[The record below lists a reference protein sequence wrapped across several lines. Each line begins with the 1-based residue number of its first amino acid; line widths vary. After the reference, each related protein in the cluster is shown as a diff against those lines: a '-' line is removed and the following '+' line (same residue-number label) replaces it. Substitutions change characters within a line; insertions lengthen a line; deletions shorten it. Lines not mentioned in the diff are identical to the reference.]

1 MGKLINKI
9 LGKSSSSDIATA
21 ITKAQAELAQAE
33 AAVAAA
39 EEQYEANLLTA
50 DKKALRALLDAKTEA
65 NIDVDQARARIQRL
79 TRDHEAA
86 LEAEAESD
94 RQAAYDRAKELTA
107 TARKKL
113 GDYEKAAM
121 AIRDV
126 LRAIAEADVAVEA
139 ANENLPAGAAR
150 LDKAEAARSSPN
162 LYKETVK
169 EEVVEL
175 WAGVGDQSRPVEH
188 QHRVRVERVGKRV
201 RSRWSEDDFDEGGY
215 EKGYYTTDGGG
226 SIEVVKRRFIKRTF
240 LPDDTGHFAAPLHQK
255 VELPPAIV
263 GGPVFFEPG
272 SYHAPG
278 LLAKLDQ
285 PLPPR
290 RIRAER
296 KPEIEYV
303 LAPKE
308 AANAA

>member
-1 MGKLINKI
+1 MGKILNK
-9 LGKSSSSDIATA
+9 LMGKSSSADIASA
-21 ITKAQAELAQAE
+21 ITKAQTELAQAE

-39 EEQYEANLLTA
+39 EEQYDANLLTA
-50 DKKALRALLDAKTEA
+50 DKKSLRGFLDAKTEA

-79 TRDHEAA
+79 ERDHEAA
-86 LEAEAESD
+86 LEAEAESN

-150 LDKAEAARSSPN
+150 LDKAEAVRSAPN
-162 LYKETVK
+162 LYKEVTK
-169 EEVVEL
+169 EELVEL
-175 WAGVGDQSRPVEH
+175 WAYIGQQSVPVEH

-215 EKGYYTTDGGG
+215 EKGYYTTDGGAT
-226 SIEVVKRRFIKRTF
+226 IEAVKRRFVKRTY
-240 LPDDTGHFAAPLHQK
+240 LPDETGHFAAPLSHK
-255 VELPPAIV
+255 VDLPPAIV

-308 AANAA
+308 ASLAS

>member
-1 MGKLINKI
+1 M
-9 LGKSSSSDIATA
+9 GKSSSADIAAA
-21 ITKAQAELAQAE
+21 ITKAQAELEAAE
-33 AAVAAA
+33 AAIAAA
-39 EEQYEANLLTA
+39 EAQYEANLLTA
-50 DKKALRALLDAKTEA
+50 DKKTLRALLDAKTEA

-86 LEAEAESD
+86 LESEAESE
-94 RQAAYDRAKELTA
+94 RRVAYDRAKELTA

-113 GDYEKAAM
+113 GEYEKAAM
-121 AIRDV
+121 QIRDV
-126 LRAIAEADVAVEA
+126 LRAIAEADVAVDA
-139 ANENLPAGAAR
+139 ANGNLPTGAAR
-150 LDKAEAARSSPN
+150 LEKAEDVRSAPN
-162 LYKETVK
+162 LYKEITK
-169 EEVVEL
+169 EEIVEL
-175 WAGVGDQSRPVEH
+175 WAGIGDQSRPVEH
-188 QHRVRVERVGKRV
+188 QHRVRVEHVGKRV
-201 RSRWSEDDFDEGGY
+201 RGRWSEDDFDEGGY

-226 SIEVVKRRFIKRTF
+226 TIEVVKRRFIKRTF
-240 LPDDTGHFAAPLHQK
+240 LPDDTGHYAASLASA
-255 VELPPAIV
+255 VSLPPAIV

-308 AANAA
+308 AALAS

>member
-1 MGKLINKI
+1 MGKILSKL
-9 LGKSSSSDIATA
+9 LGKSSSTDISGA

-33 AAVAAA
+33 AAVTAA

-50 DKKALRALLDAKTEA
+50 DKKALRGLLDAKTEA

-79 TRDHEAA
+79 ERDHEAA
-86 LEAEAESD
+86 LEAEAESE
-94 RQAAYDRAKELTA
+94 RQQQYDKAKELTA

-113 GDYEKAAM
+113 GDYEKAALQ
-121 AIRDV
+121 IREV
-126 LRAIAEADVAVEA
+126 LRAIAEADVAVDA
-139 ANENLPAGAAR
+139 ANGNLPTGAAR
-150 LDKAEAARSSPN
+150 LEKAEDVRSAPN
-162 LYKETVK
+162 LYKEVTK
-169 EEVVEL
+169 EELVEL
-175 WAGVGDQSRPVEH
+175 WAYIGQQSVPVEH
-188 QHRVRVERVGKRV
+188 QHRVRVEHVGKRI
-201 RSRWSEDDFDEGGY
+201 RSRWDEGDFDEGGY
-215 EKGYYTTDGGG
+215 EKGYYTTDSGAV
-226 SIEVVKRRFIKRTF
+226 IEAVKRRFVKRTF
-240 LPDDTGHFAAPLHQK
+240 LPDETGHFAASLAS
-255 VELPPAIV
+255 VVSLPPAIV

-308 AANAA
+308 ASLAS

>member
-1 MGKLINKI
+1 MSKLLNKL
-9 LGKSSSSDIATA
+9 LGKSSSADIAAA

-65 NIDVDQARARIQRL
+65 NIDLDQARARAHRL
-79 TRDHEAA
+79 ERDHEAA
-86 LEAEAESD
+86 LEAEAESN

-126 LRAIAEADVAVEA
+126 LRAIAEADVAVEL
-139 ANENLPAGAAR
+139 ANESLPAGAAR
-150 LDKAEAARSSPN
+150 LEKAEDVRSAPN
-162 LYKETVK
+162 LYKEVTK
-169 EEVVEL
+169 EETVEL
-175 WAGVGDQSRPVEH
+175 WAAIGQQSVPLEH
-188 QHRVRVERVGKRV
+188 QHRVRVERVGKRI
-201 RSRWSEDDFDEGGY
+201 RSRWSEEDFDEGGW
-215 EKGYYTTDGGG
+215 EKGYYSTDNGGT
-226 SIEVVKRRFIKRTF
+226 IEAVKRRFIKRTF
-240 LPDDTGHFAAPLHQK
+240 LPDETGHFAAPLAQK

-272 SYHAPG
+272 SYHAAG

-290 RIRAER
+290 RVRPER
-296 KPEIEYV
+296 KAEIEYV
-303 LAPKE
+303 LAPRE
-308 AANAA
+308 TALAS

>member
-1 MGKLINKI
+1 MSKLLNKL
-9 LGKSSSSDIATA
+9 LGKSSSADIAAA

-65 NIDVDQARARIQRL
+65 NIDLDQARARAHRL
-79 TRDHEAA
+79 ERDHEAA
-86 LEAEAESD
+86 LEAEAESN

-113 GDYEKAAM
+113 GDYEKAALQ
-121 AIRDV
+121 IRDV
-126 LRAIAEADVAVEA
+126 LRSIAEADVAVDA

-150 LDKAEAARSSPN
+150 LDKAEAVRSSPN

-169 EEVVEL
+169 EEIVEL
-175 WAGVGDQSRPVEH
+175 WAAIGQQSVPVEH
-188 QHRVRVERVGKRV
+188 QHRVRVERVGKRI
-201 RSRWSEDDFDEGGY
+201 RSRWSEDDFDEGGW

-226 SIEVVKRRFIKRTF
+226 TIEAVKRRFVKRTF
-240 LPDDTGHFAAPLHQK
+240 LPDDTGHYATSLASA
-255 VELPPAIV
+255 VSLPPAIV

-308 AANAA
+308 AALAS

>member
-9 LGKSSSSDIATA
+9 LGKSSSSDIAAA
-21 ITKAQAELAQAE
+21 ITKAQAELEAAE

-39 EEQYEANLLTA
+39 EEQYEANLLAA

-65 NIDVDQARARIQRL
+65 NIDLDQARARAHRL
-79 TRDHEAA
+79 ERDHETA
-86 LEAEAESD
+86 LESEAESE
-94 RQAAYDRAKELTA
+94 RQVAYDRAKELTA
-107 TARKKL
+107 AARKKL
-113 GDYEKAAM
+113 GEYEKAALQ
-121 AIRDV
+121 IRDV

-150 LDKAEAARSSPN
+150 LGKAEDVRSSPN
-162 LYKETVK
+162 LYKEVTK
-169 EEVVEL
+169 EEIVEL
-175 WAGVGDQSRPVEH
+175 WAGIGDQSRPVEH

-201 RSRWSEDDFDEGGY
+201 RSRWSEEDFDEGGW
-215 EKGYYTTDGGG
+215 ERGYYATDGGG
-226 SIEVVKRRFIKRTF
+226 TIEVVKRRFIKRTF
-240 LPDDTGHFAAPLHQK
+240 LPDDTGHYAASLASA
-255 VELPPAIV
+255 VSLPPAIV

-308 AANAA
+308 AALAS

>member
-9 LGKSSSSDIATA
+9 LGKQSSSDIAAA
-21 ITKAQAELAQAE
+21 ITKAQAELEAAE

-39 EEQYEANLLTA
+39 EEQYDAHLLTA
-50 DKKALRALLDAKTEA
+50 DKKSLRGFLDAKTEA
-65 NIDVDQARARIQRL
+65 GIDVDQARARIQRL
-79 TRDHEAA
+79 ERDHEAA
-86 LEAEAESD
+86 VESEAESE
-94 RQAAYDRAKELTA
+94 RQAAYDRAKELAA

-139 ANENLPAGAAR
+139 ANADLPDGAAR
-150 LDKAEAARSSPN
+150 IEKPEECRSSPN
-162 LYKETVK
+162 LYKKVLK

-175 WAGVGDQSRPVEH
+175 WAGIGDQSRPVEH
-188 QHRVRVERVGKRV
+188 QHRVRVEHVGKRV
-201 RSRWSEDDFDEGGY
+201 RSRWSEEDFDEGGW
-215 EKGYYTTDGGG
+215 EKGYYATDGGG
-226 SIEVVKRRFIKRTF
+226 TIEVVKRRFIKRTY
-240 LPDDTGHFAAPLHQK
+240 LPDDTGQYAVSLASA
-255 VELPPAIV
+255 VSLPPAIV

-285 PLPPR
+285 PLPPC

-308 AANAA
+308 VALAS

>member
-1 MGKLINKI
+1 MGKILNK
-9 LGKSSSSDIATA
+9 LMGKSSSSDIAGA

-39 EEQYEANLLTA
+39 EAQYEANLLVA

-65 NIDVDQARARIQRL
+65 NIDVDQARARIHRL
-79 TRDHEAA
+79 ERDHEAA

-150 LDKAEAARSSPN
+150 LDKAEDVRSAPN
-162 LYKETVK
+162 LYKEVTK
-169 EEVVEL
+169 EELVEL
-175 WAGVGDQSRPVEH
+175 WAYIGQQSVPVEH
-188 QHRVRVERVGKRV
+188 QHRVRVERVGKRI
-201 RSRWSEDDFDEGGY
+201 RSRWDEGDFDEDGY
-215 EKGYYTTDGGG
+215 EKGYYTTDSGAV
-226 SIEVVKRRFIKRTF
+226 IEAVKRRFVKRTF
-240 LPDDTGHFAAPLHQK
+240 LPDETGHFAAPLSHK
-255 VELPPAIV
+255 VDLPPAIV

-290 RIRAER
+290 RVRPER
-296 KPEIEYV
+296 KPEVEYV

-308 AANAA
+308 VSDAA

>member
-9 LGKSSSSDIATA
+9 LGKSSSADLAAA
-21 ITKAQAELAQAE
+21 ITKAQAELAAAE
-33 AAVAAA
+33 AAVADA
-39 EEQYEANLLTA
+39 EAQYDANLLTA
-50 DKKALRALLDAKTEA
+50 DKKSLRAFLDAKTEA
-65 NIDVDQARARIQRL
+65 GIDVDQARARIHRL
-79 TRDHEAA
+79 ERDHEAA
-86 LEAEAESD
+86 IEAEAESE
-94 RQAAYDRAKELTA
+94 RQVAYDRAKELTA
-107 TARKKL
+107 IARKKL
-113 GDYEKAAM
+113 GDYERAAM
-121 AIRDV
+121 QIRGV

-150 LDKAEAARSSPN
+150 LGKAEDVRSSPN
-162 LYKETVK
+162 LYKEVTK
-169 EEVVEL
+169 EEIVEL
-175 WAGVGDQSRPVEH
+175 WAYIGDQRTPVEH
-188 QHRVRVERVGKRV
+188 QHRVRVEHVGKRI
-201 RSRWSEDDFDEGGY
+201 RSRWSEDDFDEGGW

-226 SIEVVKRRFIKRTF
+226 TIEVVKRRFVKRTF

-296 KPEIEYV
+296 KPEVEYV

-308 AANAA
+308 TADAA

>member
-1 MGKLINKI
+1 MSKILNKL
-9 LGKSSSSDIATA
+9 LGKSSSGDLAVA
-21 ITKAQAELAQAE
+21 LEKAKVELAQAE
-33 AAVAAA
+33 SAVAAA
-39 EEQYEANLLTA
+39 EAQYEANLLTA
-50 DKKALRALLDAKTEA
+50 DKKALRGLLDAKTEA

-86 LEAEAESD
+86 LEAEAESN

-150 LDKAEAARSSPN
+150 LDKAEAVRSAPN
-162 LYKETVK
+162 LYKEVTK
-169 EEVVEL
+169 EELVEL
-175 WAGVGDQSRPVEH
+175 WAYIGQQSVPVEH

-226 SIEVVKRRFIKRTF
+226 TIEAVKRRFVKRTF
-240 LPDDTGHFAAPLHQK
+240 LPDDTGHFAAPLSQK

-272 SYHAPG
+272 SYHAHG

-290 RIRAER
+290 RVRAER
-296 KPEIEYV
+296 KPEVEYV